1 MKNVVTFT
9 KAYKY
14 NVIIKTDEEIY
25 TRLILKD
32 NKEGDFMG
40 HRCCCRRR
48 RHCCG
53 FDGGF
58 GGGGIIWLIFILII
72 FCGCGGRRFC

>member
-9 KAYKY
+9 KVYKY
-14 NVIIKTDEEIY
+14 NVIIETDEEIY

-40 HRCCCRRR
+40 HRHCCRSD
-48 RHCCG
+48 G
-53 FDGGF
+53 FGFGFGGSGIIGIIILLIIFGGF
-58 GGGGIIWLIFILII
+58 GG
-72 FCGCGGRRFC
+72 RRCC